1 MPRTVASFALAL
13 GTLLPVVLAAAP
25 DDAFER
31 QVRRRAEEVRRRF
44 HYPAEH
50 VPGDA
55 IVEEARAARAREVP
69 ESRILEHWVPS
80 WVHRSFYSFAPETA
94 AHDAA
99 TRYRLPYRSA
109 IPRLVTQA
117 VGDEPTHRDPR
128 SFYAFD
134 FILPPGA
141 DVLAAREGVVAR
153 VVDGIPSPDR
163 MIVAATDGK
172 ITPAN
177 VVFVL
182 HDDGTFA
189 SYLHL
194 RSGIPVREGIPV
206 KRGQL
211 LAHSGDSGSPSGPH
225 LHFSVDR
232 RLPGGRIESLPIRF
246 GQPGQEGIVPE
257 ANEWYGTPPNPNV
270 ALELSL
276 GGKPVDLDAPT
287 VVPPGAV
294 PALQVMLVG
303 LDGRRRD
310 VTRHRATRVQSMTPW
325 SVVVSGQGRIRIT
338 KGRGYEAVA
347 KGPHFEFGMVQVVH
361 VNRERKE
368 IGRVAFTVREG
379 EAP

>member
-50 VPGDA
+50 VPGDV
-55 IVEEARAARAREVP
+55 IVEEARAARARGIP
-69 ESRILEHWVPS
+69 DAQILDDWVPS
-80 WVHRSFYSFAPETA
+80 RVHRAFYSFAPKTA
-94 AHDAA
+94 VHDDA
-99 TRYRLPYRSA
+99 TRYRLPYRA
-109 IPRLVTQA
+109 ALPRLVSQA

-134 FILPPGA
+134 FMLPPGA
-141 DVLAAREGVVAR
+141 EVLAAREGVVAR
-153 VVDGIPSPDR
+153 VVEGIGSPDR
-163 MIVAATDGK
+163 LMAAATDGK

-177 VVFVL
+177 VVHVL

-232 RLPGGRIESLPIRF
+232 KLPGGRIESLPIRF
-246 GQPGQEGIVPE
+246 GQPGEEGVVPE
-257 ANEWYGTPPNPNV
+257 ANEWYGSPPKPNV

-276 GGKPVDLDAPT
+276 GGKPVDLDGAT
-287 VVPPGAV
+287 VVSPGAA

-303 LDGRRRD
+303 RDGGRRD
-310 VTRHRATRVQSMTPW
+310 VTRHRDTRIQSMTPW
-325 SVVVSGQGRIRIT
+325 SVVVSKQGQIRVT
-338 KGRGYEAVA
+338 RGRGYEAVA
-347 KGPHFEFGMVQVVH
+347 EGPHFDIGMVQVVH

-368 IGRVAFTVREG
+368 VGRVAFTVRGG